1 MRPGVDQGSDDGE
14 RDGVIA
20 VFLTGPTREQLEEL
34 ATHLVEEK
42 LAACVNIVPKIT
54 SVYRWRDRVERE
66 TEALAIVKT
75 VAALLPDL
83 EARVCEL
90 HSYDLPEVLA
100 LESAGGSRAYLKW
113 IMDSVESRSGD
124 GAA

>member
-1 MRPGVDQGSDDGE
+1 MPPGADLGSGERE

-20 VFLTGPTREQLEEL
+20 VFLTGPTRERLEEL
-34 ATHLVEEK
+34 ATHLVEER
-42 LAACVNIVPKIT
+42 LAACVNIVPGIT
-54 SVYRWRDRVERE
+54 SVYRWHDRVERD

-83 EARVCEL
+83 EARVREL

-113 IMDSVESRSGD
+113 VIDSVESRSGD